1 MPPMADDDTPPPPER
16 PIIRQAVAFSATLQA
31 PPSISTYQASLPA
44 VAPKKT
50 YFLPGQEVPANPG
63 TVMDPKPSK
72 IRGPAKRAKRADE
85 FSGQTGRFRLETY
98 DPTPNF
104 DPPMAHGQGPYSSL
118 YRHTPATLTHES
130 HSSAARSTVGS
141 MTASS
146 SQRPRKEQASSSSTR
161 AKSSTS
167 RSKISASKGKAL
179 QKKVAPAPPIDIMTG
194 HGMPPANLAV
204 FNEPS
209 SSSASPASFSTNSY
223 YRRDYEG
230 GNTLEIQKG
239 RTPRSSPT
247 GTEARGASVQ
257 TRSPSTNAGEDQQ
270 GRSIAGS
277 ISPPPISP
285 TPAPYRADP
294 ANSPGKKPTRQPL
307 RMVTLLMQD
316 IRSGEIDH
324 QLAEVKV
331 PLRPAEDPR
340 DGYWADARELS
351 EQLQAGPARIDGPA
365 KAYTLRGKYRQFFLR
380 VSADNI
386 DEFISA
392 NIVVNPDRTLDVVI
406 ETLLP
411 PGAPPLP
418 PRIPM
423 ELMRAPSP
431 LPADMEVL
439 HRNPLGIK
447 EQVRERNEQRARGPS
462 ALERHPSPFDDYDG
476 QPDNGRESMQYASPS
491 NLSKAYGIC
500 RDVSMSPTV
509 TSTTGRSSFPA
520 TLPTGKRVERCYDSP
535 VEDDD
540 PETVHELV
548 SKATDTL
555 LQKDSGWA
563 LFFRAKAAP
572 QNCQQVLKQYE
583 FVQRMMDKWVG
594 EIAPFKSCHHEI
606 EESHILQ
613 ALRIED
619 EEKKYASNC
628 TETLDLLTFYGK
640 GGSRYENQRVVDLVN
655 DQTRPAYNA
664 KPIKRLLHLLR
675 EVDEQWRKDQASG
688 TSNSMP
694 T

>member
-31 PPSISTYQASLPA
+31 PPSISTYQASLPT
-44 VAPKKT
+44 VASKKN

-63 TVMDPKPSK
+63 MVMDPKPSK
-72 IRGPAKRAKRADE
+72 TKKTGGAAKRAKRGDK
-85 FSGQTGRFRLETY
+85 FSGQTSRFRLQAY

-104 DPPMAHGQGPYSSL
+104 DPPLAHGQGPYSSL
-118 YRHTPATLTHES
+118 YRYTSEGPPQES
-130 HSSAARSTVGS
+130 QPPAARSTVAS
-141 MTASS
+141 ITASS
-146 SQRPRKEQASSSSTR
+146 SQRPRKEHASSSSTR

-179 QKKVAPAPPIDIMTG
+179 QTNVAPAPPIDIMTG
-194 HGMPPANLAV
+194 HGMPPANLAA
-204 FNEPS
+204 FSGPS
-209 SSSASPASFSTNSY
+209 SSSASPTSFGTNSY

-230 GNTLEIQKG
+230 GNTLEVQKG
-239 RTPRSSPT
+239 RTPRSPPT
-247 GTEARGASVQ
+247 ATEARRASVQ
-257 TRSPSTNAGEDQQ
+257 TRSPSTNTREDQQ
-270 GRSIAGS
+270 ERSTAGS
-277 ISPPPISP
+277 ISPTPISP
-285 TPAPYRADP
+285 PPAPYRADP
-294 ANSPGKKPTRQPL
+294 ASPPGKKPTRQPL

-340 DGYWADARELS
+340 DGYWADAKELS
-351 EQLQAGPARIDGPA
+351 EKLQAGPARIDGPA

-423 ELMRAPSP
+423 ELVRAPSP

-439 HRNPLGIK
+439 HRNPLSVK
-447 EQVRERNEQRARGPS
+447 EQFRERNEQRARGPS
-462 ALERHPSPFDDYDG
+462 TLERRPSPFDDYDG
-476 QPDNGRESMQYASPS
+476 HPDNGRKSLQHAST
-491 NLSKAYGIC
+491 YGIS
-500 RDVSMSPTV
+500 REVSMSPTV
-509 TSTTGRSSFPA
+509 TSTGRSSVSA
-520 TLPTGKRVERCYDSP
+520 ALPPGKRIERCYDSP

-555 LQKDSGWA
+555 LQMDSGWA

-594 EIAPFKSCHHEI
+594 EIVPFKSVHHEI

-628 TETLDLLTFYGK
+628 TETLDLLALYGK

-688 TSNSMP
+688 ASNSIH